1 MNKTSTLTRFHTN
14 KYRTMSEYE
23 DTRSPLKDEERQ
35 PVLNT
40 TDWKMSPGSVNAQKA
55 TEDVSP
61 RSTGEVPLGCMQTE
75 EIRKRLEEAK
85 DRAKLSLV
93 AEAPSRSASRP
104 AQSSATAQSRSNLP
118 PPPTLN
124 PMSPELLQELRKI
137 IREEVEELNKGDIP
151 EGSKS
156 SRPLG
161 PSSTTRSQS
170 SPQIPALH
178 MTSRDTD
185 GNRATT
191 DTLPPISTTQPK
203 DSTKHSTVRF
213 SDETKPAVP
222 VMPRVSVDDSK
233 RSSANKSSDVEL
245 TAIDQRWGLLFENN
259 ATPTRRIEDILQGLA
274 TYIIDEFIPQGS
286 IVVTPEKM
294 AAFYS
299 HHRLDKEV
307 FPLATLFRSRPNDLN
322 EALAGLYQDLGC
334 QYFLVPTDS
343 RSRPTVPGLTPT
355 GFAHWLV
362 TMIQAYPDEEA
373 KRLDKIVSALP
384 IEADSLLDG
393 KPERL
398 PKQISRYLLPEKPL
412 RKSQK
417 LLDEAMRGFM
427 EDVNNTPTSSHSK
440 AVGSGNGGSSSKP
453 TPSASIM
460 ERRPSTN
467 TSSGPGSR
475 YTPEA
480 LIEKNRA
487 DDGGNSHNRDR
498 RANSISTSSSRDPRD
513 HDSSRR
519 DAIPPPPGPG
529 HLGRAYSLDNNGRST
544 RTPTHASSSSTGGGM
559 GRPPNPALSSSS
571 PSSSRRNRS
580 PQRKPH
586 SQSVPSG
593 LDRDDLGAGLDRIR
607 GSATLSAVAATVAA
621 VVLGSS
627 SSTSSSS
634 AAAPAVSSSLPAA
647 QSNTASGGSSRA
659 TGGGG
664 GGDFVLHREKRASLD
679 ESTPRTALQPPPPPP
694 LSPWNLR
701 NKAGGLESG
710 SNSSGSRSGRRR
722 SGVVPDAKGP
732 AWDSYLKS
740 SAPRSSTSAFGKRE

>member
-1 MNKTSTLTRFHTN
+1 
-14 KYRTMSEYE
+14 MSKYE
-23 DTRSPLKDEERQ
+23 DTRSLLKDEERQ
-35 PVLNT
+35 PVLNS
-40 TDWKMSPGSVNAQKA
+40 TDWKTSQSSVKA
-55 TEDVSP
+55 PKVTGDVSP
-61 RSTGEVPLGCMQTE
+61 RSKGEIPLSSMQTE
-75 EIRKRLEEAK
+75 EIRRRLEEVK
-85 DRAKLSLV
+85 ERAKASLV
-93 AEAPSRSASRP
+93 AEAPSASKP
-104 AQSSATAQSRSNLP
+104 AQSSTTAQSRSDPQP
-118 PPPTLN
+118 PPNLN
-124 PMSPELLQELRKI
+124 PVSPELLQELRKI
-137 IREEVEELNKGDIP
+137 IREEVEELNKGEIP
-151 EGSKS
+151 ECGKS

-161 PSSTTRSQS
+161 PSPTTRSQS

-178 MTSRDTD
+178 TSSRDID

-191 DTLPPISTTQPK
+191 ATVSSIDTSQPK
-203 DSTKHSTVRF
+203 EPSKHATVRF

-222 VMPRVSVDDSK
+222 VMPRGSVDDSK
-233 RSSANKSSDVEL
+233 KASANKSTDVEL
-245 TAIDQRWGLLFENN
+245 TAIDQRWGLLFEDN
-259 ATPTRRIEDILQGLA
+259 ATPTRRIEHILQGLA

-307 FPLATLFRSRPNDLN
+307 FPLATLFRSRPNNLN

-334 QYFLVPTDS
+334 QYFLVPPDS

-373 KRLDKIVSALP
+373 KRLGKIVSALP

-417 LLDEAMRGFM
+417 LVDEAMRDFM
-427 EDVNNTPTSSHSK
+427 EDVNNTPTSSRSK
-440 AVGSGNGGSSSKP
+440 AAGSGNGGSSSKSTP
-453 TPSASIM
+453 TAAVM
-460 ERRPSTN
+460 ERRSSTN

-475 YTPEA
+475 HTQEA

-487 DDGGNSHNRDR
+487 DEGGSSHDRDR
-498 RANSISTSSSRDPRD
+498 RAISMSTSSSRDPRD

-529 HLGRAYSLDNNGRST
+529 HLGRAYSLDNNGRSI
-544 RTPTHASSSSTGGGM
+544 RAPPHASSSSATGGSS
-559 GRPPNPALSSSS
+559 RLSNPATPS
-571 PSSSRRNRS
+571 PSSSSRKNRS

-607 GSATLSAVAATVAA
+607 SSATLSAVAATVAA

-627 SSTSSSS
+627 SSSSSAAPAAAFSSSSS
-634 AAAPAVSSSLPAA
+634 AAAPSNSSSD
-647 QSNTASGGSSRA
+647 ASTRGGGGSSRA
-659 TGGGG
+659 GG

-679 ESTPRTALQPPPPPP
+679 ESTPRTTPPPPPP
-694 LSPWNLR
+694 SSSWNLR
-701 NKAGGLESG
+701 DKAGGLESG
-710 SNSSGSRSGRRR
+710 SSSSGSRSGRKR
-722 SGVVPDAKGP
+722 SVVVPDAKGP
-732 AWDSYLKS
+732 VWDDYVKSY
-740 SAPRSSTSAFGKRE
+740 APRSSTSAFGKRE

>member
-1 MNKTSTLTRFHTN
+1 
-14 KYRTMSEYE
+14 MSKYE
-23 DTRSPLKDEERQ
+23 DTRSLLKDEERL
-35 PVLNT
+35 LNS
-40 TDWKMSPGSVNAQKA
+40 TDWKTPQSSVKAQKV

-61 RSTGEVPLGCMQTE
+61 RSKGEIPLSSMQTE
-75 EIRKRLEEAK
+75 DIRRRLEEAK
-85 DRAKLSLV
+85 EKAKASLV
-93 AEAPSRSASRP
+93 AEAPPRSASKP
-104 AQSSATAQSRSNLP
+104 AQPSTTAQSRSNP
-118 PPPTLN
+118 PPPPNLN
-124 PMSPELLQELRKI
+124 PVSPELLQELRKI

-151 EGSKS
+151 EGGKS

-161 PSSTTRSQS
+161 PSPTTRSQS

-178 MTSRDTD
+178 TSSKDMD
-185 GNRATT
+185 GNRATIAT
-191 DTLPPISTTQPK
+191 VPSIDTSQPK
-203 DSTKHSTVRF
+203 DSPKHSTVRF

-222 VMPRVSVDDSK
+222 AMPRGSVDDSK
-233 RSSANKSSDVEL
+233 KASANKSSDVEL
-245 TAIDQRWGLLFENN
+245 TTIDKRWGLLFESN
-259 ATPTRRIEDILQGLA
+259 ATPTRRIEHILQGLA

-286 IVVTPEKM
+286 FVVTPEKM

-299 HHRLDKEV
+299 HHRLDKEA

-334 QYFLVPTDS
+334 QYFLVPPDS

-417 LLDEAMRGFM
+417 LVDEAMRDFM
-427 EDVNNTPTSSHSK
+427 EDVNNTPTSSRSR
-440 AVGSGNGGSSSKP
+440 AAGSGNGGSSSKSTP
-453 TPSASIM
+453 TAPIM
-460 ERRPSTN
+460 ERRSSTN

-475 YTPEA
+475 HTPEA

-487 DDGGNSHNRDR
+487 DEGGSSHDRDR
-498 RANSISTSSSRDPRD
+498 RANSMSTSSNRDPRD

-529 HLGRAYSLDNNGRST
+529 HLGRAYSLDNNGRSI
-544 RTPTHASSSSTGGGM
+544 RAPPHASSSSTGGGSS
-559 GRPPNPALSSSS
+559 RLSNSTIQS
-571 PSSSRRNRS
+571 PSSSRKNRS

-586 SQSVPSG
+586 SQSVPAG

-607 GSATLSAVAATVAA
+607 SSATLSAVAATVAA

-627 SSTSSSS
+627 SSSSS
-634 AAAPAVSSSLPAA
+634 AAPAASSSAA
-647 QSNTASGGSSRA
+647 LSGSSSEASTRGGSSR
-659 TGGGG
+659 TGG
-664 GGDFVLHREKRASLD
+664 GGDFVLNREKRASVD
-679 ESTPRTALQPPPPPP
+679 ESTPRVPPP
-694 LSPWNLR
+694 LSSWNLR
-701 NKAGGLESG
+701 DKAGGLESG
-710 SNSSGSRSGRRR
+710 SNSSGSRSGRKR
-722 SGVVPDAKGP
+722 SVVVPDAKGP
-732 AWDSYLKS
+732 MWDDYMKS
-740 SAPRSSTSAFGKRE
+740 SVPRSSASAFGKRE